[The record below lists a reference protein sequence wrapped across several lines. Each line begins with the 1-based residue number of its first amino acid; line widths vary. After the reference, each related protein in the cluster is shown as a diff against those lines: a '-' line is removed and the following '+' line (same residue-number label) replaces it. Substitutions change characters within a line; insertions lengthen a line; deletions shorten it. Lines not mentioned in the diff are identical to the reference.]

1 MSTPRRNVVRTLVSQ
16 GPKYRDEPIIVT
28 HYIDLFPMFQDQQ
41 LAKPERDE
49 LKDEMR
55 STIFR
60 SKIPKI
66 EL

>member
-1 MSTPRRNVVRTLVSQ
+1 MVRTLVSQ

-28 HYIDLFPMFQDQQ
+28 HYIDLFPMFQVQGQQ